1 MMQAY
6 KPGNLFLNRCLSSYA
21 AMHPLRDE
29 CYPAAAVTSVLH
41 LVKFIITADTGADK
55 KMSKVSRNKELSH
68 NAPSTGPE
76 STKPGLDSLAPGDGS
91 HQPTAEPSGPGK
103 QPTAPGSLK
112 SPNILNEKLA
122 QLEGYRQGSENMPL
136 TTNQG
141 TRIANDQS
149 SLRSGGRG
157 PTLLEDFILREKI
170 THFDHE
176 RIPER
181 IVHARG
187 SAAHGYFQPY
197 RSCTAMTKAD
207 FLRDADIITPV
218 FVRFSTV
225 QGGAGSADSVRDIR
239 GFATKFYTQEGVW
252 DLVGNNTPVF
262 FIQDAHKFPDF
273 VHAVKPEPHNEI
285 PQGQSAHDTFWDY
298 VSLQPETLH
307 NVIWAMSDRG
317 IPRSYRT
324 MEGFG
329 IHTFRL
335 INAEGKAT
343 FVRFHW
349 KPVAGKASLL
359 WDEAQKLAG
368 RDPDFHRRDLW
379 EAIEAG
385 DYPEYEL
392 GVQLIPE
399 EDEFKFDFDLLDATK
414 LIPEELVPVELIG
427 KMVLNRNPDNF
438 FAETE
443 QVAFHPGHIVPGI
456 DFTNDPLLQGRLFSY
471 TDTQISR
478 LGGPNF
484 HEIPI
489 NRPVCPWHNFQRG
502 GMHRQIIDTNPAN
515 YQPNS
520 VNDNWPRET
529 PSAAHRGGFESYQER
544 IEGHKLRERSP
555 SFGEYYSQPRLFWLS
570 QTHIEQQHII
580 DAFSFE
586 LGKVTRAY
594 IRERVIDHLVHIDIS
609 LANTVASNLGI
620 ALSEQ
625 LMHTIPPKEVNGLKK
640 DASLSLYAVPSGNSK
655 GRQVALLISDGVR
668 ASDMLAIMQE
678 LKKQGVHTK
687 VIAAQMGLI
696 HADDGSVL
704 PIDGTFTGLPSVT
717 VDAVIVPD
725 GDTDALLLS
734 GEARYY
740 LLEAYK
746 HLKPIGLSGDAC
758 RFKAQFG
765 LTEQD
770 HEEGVI
776 TDVKA
781 EGMFMS
787 EFISCLAGHRVWSR
801 SQKAQTIPA

>member
-1 MMQAY
+1 MSKDKKEQNLTHTAPH
-6 KPGNLFLNRCLSSYA
+6 KGPETSEPGLGDLA
-21 AMHPLRDE
+21 PHDGGHK
-29 CYPAAAVTSVLH
+29 PAA
-41 LVKFIITADTGADK
+41 
-55 KMSKVSRNKELSH
+55 E
-68 NAPSTGPE
+68 
-76 STKPGLDSLAPGDGS
+76 
-91 HQPTAEPSGPGK
+91 PTPPGK

-112 SPNILNEKLA
+112 APATQNDKLE
-122 QLEGYRQGSENMPL
+122 QLDEYRKNGENADL

-141 TRIANDQS
+141 TRIANDQN
-149 SLRSGGRG
+149 SLRAGSRG
-157 PTLLEDFILREKI
+157 PTLLEDFIMREKI

-197 RSCTAMTKAD
+197 RSLEKLTKAG
-207 FLRDADIITPV
+207 FLSDAEKITPV

-225 QGGAGSADSVRDIR
+225 QGGAGSADTVRDIR
-239 GFATKFYTQEGVW
+239 GFATKFYTDEGVF

-335 INAEGKAT
+335 INAEGKST

-359 WDEAQKLAG
+359 WDEAQKLTG

-385 DYPEYEL
+385 DFPEYEL
-392 GVQLIPE
+392 GLQLIPE
-399 EDEFKFDFDLLDATK
+399 EDEFKFDFDILDATK
-414 LIPEELVPVELIG
+414 LIPEELVPVELVG

-443 QVAFHPGHIVPGI
+443 QVAFHPGHIVPGL
-456 DFTNDPLLQGRLFSY
+456 DFSNDPLLQGRLFSY

-489 NRPVCPWHNFQRG
+489 NRPVCPYHNFQRQ
-502 GMHRQIIDTNPAN
+502 GMHRTEIDTNPAN
-515 YQPNS
+515 YEPNS
-520 VNDNWPRET
+520 INNNWPREV
-529 PSAAHRGGFESYQER
+529 PPAAKQGGFESYQER
-544 IEGHKLRERSP
+544 IEGSKVRERSP

-570 QTHIEQQHII
+570 QTAEEQQHII
-580 DAFSFE
+580 GAYSFE
-586 LGKVTRAY
+586 LSKVARPY
-594 IRERVIDHLVHIDIS
+594 IRERVVDHLLQIDVT
-609 LANTVASNLGI
+609 LAQAVAKNLGLK
-620 ALSEQ
+620 LSDEQ
-625 LMHTIPPKEVNGLKK
+625 LKTAPPKDVNGLQK
-640 DASLSLYAVPSGNSK
+640 DESLSLYAQPSGDIK
-655 GRQVALLISDGVR
+655 GRQVALLLSDGVK
-668 ASDMLAIMQE
+668 AADVLAILQA
-678 LKKQGVHTK
+678 LKAQGVHAK
-687 VIAAQMGLI
+687 ILAAHMGQVL
-696 HADDGSVL
+696 ADDGSVL
-704 PIDGTFTGLPSVT
+704 PVDATFTGLPSLT
-717 VDAVIVPD
+717 FDAVIVPD
-725 GDTDALLLS
+725 GNIDALLLS
-734 GEARYY
+734 GDARYF

-746 HLKPIGLSGDAC
+746 HLKAIGLSGDAR
-758 RFKAQFG
+758 RFKAQFNV
-765 LTEQD
+765 QD
-770 HEEGVI
+770 NETEEGLVEA
-776 TDVKA
+776 VKA
-781 EGMFMS
+781 EGSFMAD
-787 EFISCLAGHRVWSR
+787 FLALMASHRVWSR
-801 SQKAQTIPA
+801 SKKALTVAA

>member
-1 MMQAY
+1 MSKDKKELNLTHTAPH
-6 KPGNLFLNRCLSSYA
+6 KGPETSEPGLGDLA
-21 AMHPLRDE
+21 PQGGGHK
-29 CYPAAAVTSVLH
+29 PAA
-41 LVKFIITADTGADK
+41 
-55 KMSKVSRNKELSH
+55 E
-68 NAPSTGPE
+68 
-76 STKPGLDSLAPGDGS
+76 
-91 HQPTAEPSGPGK
+91 PTPPGK

-112 SPNILNEKLA
+112 APATQNDKLE
-122 QLEGYRQGSENMPL
+122 QLDEYRKNGENADL

-141 TRIANDQS
+141 TRIANDQN
-149 SLRSGGRG
+149 SLRAGSRG
-157 PTLLEDFILREKI
+157 PTLLEDFIMREKI

-197 RSCTAMTKAD
+197 RSLEKLTKAG
-207 FLRDADIITPV
+207 FLSDAEKITPV

-225 QGGAGSADSVRDIR
+225 QGGAGSADTVRDIR
-239 GFATKFYTQEGVW
+239 GFATKFYTDEGVF

-359 WDEAQKLAG
+359 WDEAQKLTG

-385 DYPEYEL
+385 DFPEYEL
-392 GVQLIPE
+392 GLQLIPE
-399 EDEFKFDFDLLDATK
+399 EDEFKFDFDILDATK
-414 LIPEELVPVELIG
+414 LIPEELVPVELVG

-443 QVAFHPGHIVPGI
+443 QVAFHPGHIVPGL

-489 NRPVCPWHNFQRG
+489 NRPVCPYHNFQRQ
-502 GMHRQIIDTNPAN
+502 GMHRTEIDTNPAN
-515 YQPNS
+515 YEPNS
-520 VNDNWPRET
+520 INNNWPREV
-529 PSAAHRGGFESYQER
+529 PPAAKEGGFESYQER
-544 IEGHKLRERSP
+544 VEGSKVRERSP

-570 QTHIEQQHII
+570 QTAEEQQHII
-580 DAFSFE
+580 GAYSFE
-586 LGKVTRAY
+586 LSKVARPY
-594 IRERVIDHLVHIDIS
+594 IRERVVDHLLQIDVT
-609 LANTVASNLGI
+609 LAQAVATNLGLK
-620 ALSEQ
+620 LSDEQ
-625 LMHTIPPKEVNGLKK
+625 LKTAPPKDVNGLKK
-640 DASLSLYAVPSGNSK
+640 DDSLSLYAQPSGDIK
-655 GRQVALLISDGVR
+655 GRQVALLLSDGVK
-668 ASDMLAIMQE
+668 AADVLAILQA
-678 LKKQGVHTK
+678 LKAQGVHAK
-687 VIAAQMGLI
+687 ILAAHMGQVL
-696 HADDGSVL
+696 ADDGSVL
-704 PIDGTFTGLPSVT
+704 PVDATFTGLPSLT
-717 VDAVIVPD
+717 FDAVIVPD
-725 GDTDALLLS
+725 GNIDALLLS
-734 GEARYY
+734 GDARYF

-746 HLKPIGLSGDAC
+746 HLKVIGLSGDAR
-758 RFKAQFG
+758 RFKAQFNV
-765 LTEQD
+765 QD
-770 HEEGVI
+770 NEAEEGLVE
-776 TDVKA
+776 DVKA
-781 EGMFMS
+781 EGTFMADFLS
-787 EFISCLAGHRVWSR
+787 LMASHRVWSR
-801 SQKAQTIPA
+801 SKKALTVAA

>member
-1 MMQAY
+1 MS
-6 KPGNLFLNRCLSSYA
+6 K
-21 AMHPLRDE
+21 
-29 CYPAAAVTSVLH
+29 
-41 LVKFIITADTGADK
+41 DK
-55 KMSKVSRNKELSH
+55 KEQNLTH
-68 NAPSTGPE
+68 TAPHKGPE
-76 STKPGLDSLAPGDGS
+76 TSEPGLGDLAPHDGG
-91 HQPTAEPSGPGK
+91 HKPVAEPTPPGK

-112 SPNILNEKLA
+112 APATQNDKLE
-122 QLEGYRQGSENMPL
+122 QLDEYRKNGENADL

-141 TRIANDQS
+141 TRIANDQN
-149 SLRSGGRG
+149 SLRAGSRG
-157 PTLLEDFILREKI
+157 PTLLEDFIMREKI

-197 RSCTAMTKAD
+197 RSLEKLTKAG
-207 FLRDADIITPV
+207 FLSDAEKITPV

-225 QGGAGSADSVRDIR
+225 QGGAGSADTVRDIR
-239 GFATKFYTQEGVW
+239 GFATKFYTDEGVF

-335 INAEGKAT
+335 INAEGKST

-359 WDEAQKLAG
+359 WDEAQKLTG

-385 DYPEYEL
+385 DFPEYEL
-392 GVQLIPE
+392 GLQLIPE
-399 EDEFKFDFDLLDATK
+399 EDEFKFDFDILDATK
-414 LIPEELVPVELIG
+414 LIPEELVPVELVG

-443 QVAFHPGHIVPGI
+443 QVAFHPGHIVPGL
-456 DFTNDPLLQGRLFSY
+456 DFSNDPLLQGRLFSY

-489 NRPVCPWHNFQRG
+489 NRPVCPYHNFQRQ
-502 GMHRQIIDTNPAN
+502 GMHRTEIDTNPAN
-515 YQPNS
+515 YEPNS
-520 VNDNWPRET
+520 INNNWPREV
-529 PSAAHRGGFESYQER
+529 PPAAKQGGFESYQER
-544 IEGHKLRERSP
+544 IEGSKVRERSP

-570 QTHIEQQHII
+570 QTAEEQQHII
-580 DAFSFE
+580 GAYSFE
-586 LGKVTRAY
+586 LSKVARPY
-594 IRERVIDHLVHIDIS
+594 IRERVVDHLLQIDVT
-609 LANTVASNLGI
+609 LAQAVAKNLGLK
-620 ALSEQ
+620 LSDEQ
-625 LMHTIPPKEVNGLKK
+625 LKTAPPKDVNGLQK
-640 DASLSLYAVPSGNSK
+640 DESLSLYAQPSGDIK
-655 GRQVALLISDGVR
+655 GRQVALLLSDGVK
-668 ASDMLAIMQE
+668 AADVLAVLQA
-678 LKKQGVHTK
+678 LKAQGVHAK
-687 VIAAQMGLI
+687 ILAAHMGQVL
-696 HADDGSVL
+696 ADDGSVL
-704 PIDGTFTGLPSVT
+704 PVDATFTGLPSLT
-717 VDAVIVPD
+717 FDAVIVPD
-725 GDTDALLLS
+725 GNIDALLLS
-734 GEARYY
+734 GDARYF

-746 HLKPIGLSGDAC
+746 HLKAIGLSGDAR
-758 RFKAQFG
+758 RFKAQFNV
-765 LTEQD
+765 QD
-770 HEEGVI
+770 NETEEGLVEA
-776 TDVKA
+776 VKA
-781 EGMFMS
+781 EGSFMAD
-787 EFISCLAGHRVWSR
+787 FLALMASHRVWSR
-801 SQKAQTIPA
+801 SKKALTVAA

>member
-1 MMQAY
+1 
-6 KPGNLFLNRCLSSYA
+6 
-21 AMHPLRDE
+21 
-29 CYPAAAVTSVLH
+29 
-41 LVKFIITADTGADK
+41 
-55 KMSKVSRNKELSH
+55 MSKGQNNEKNNQRETI
-68 NAPSTGPE
+68 TGPE
-76 STKPGLDSLAPGDGS
+76 SARPGLGALAPKDGS
-91 HQPTAEPSGPGK
+91 HAPSAKPTPPGKEPTA
-103 QPTAPGSLK
+103 AGSLK
-112 SPNILNEKLA
+112 SPATHNAKLD
-122 QLEGYRQGSENMPL
+122 QLESNRKNGTDAAL

-141 TRIANDQS
+141 TRIANDQN
-149 SLRSGGRG
+149 SLRGGTRG
-157 PTLLEDFILREKI
+157 PTLLEDFIMREKI

-197 RSCTAMTKAD
+197 QSLKDVTKAG
-207 FLRDADIITPV
+207 FLSDPEQVTPV

-225 QGGAGSADSVRDIR
+225 QGGAGSADTVRDIR
-239 GFATKFYTQEGVW
+239 GFATKFYTEEGVF

-273 VHAVKPEPHNEI
+273 VHAVKPEPHNEM

-329 IHTFRL
+329 IHTFRM

-359 WDEAQKLAG
+359 WDESQKLTG

-385 DYPEYEL
+385 DYPEFEL
-392 GVQLIPE
+392 GLQLIPQ

-414 LIPEELVPVELIG
+414 LIPEELVPVQRVG

-489 NRPVCPWHNFQRG
+489 NRPVCPWHNFQRQ
-502 GMHRQIIDTNPAN
+502 GMHRMDIDTNPAN
-515 YQPNS
+515 YEPNS
-520 VNDNWPRET
+520 INDNWPRET
-529 PSAAHRGGFESYQER
+529 PPAAEGGGFESYQER
-544 IEGHKLRERSP
+544 MEGHKVRERSP
-555 SFGEYYSQPRLFWLS
+555 SFADYYSQPRLFWLS
-570 QTHIEQQHII
+570 QTPFEQQHII
-580 DAFSFE
+580 DAYAFE
-586 LGKVTRAY
+586 LSKVARGY
-594 IRERVIDHLVHIDIS
+594 IRERVVDQLTHIDVT
-609 LANTVASNLGI
+609 LAKRVAEQLGI
-620 ALSEQ
+620 TLTDEQ
-625 LMHTIPPKEVNGLKK
+625 LNRQPPGEINGLKK
-640 DASLSLYAVPSGNSK
+640 ADSLSLYAVPDGSIK
-655 GRQVALLISDGVR
+655 GRQVALLISEGVK
-668 ASDMLAIMQE
+668 AADVLVI
-678 LKKQGVHTK
+678 LKRLKAEGVHAK
-687 VIAAQMGLI
+687 LLAAHMGEVR
-696 HADDGSVL
+696 ADDGSLL
-704 PIDGTFTGLPSVT
+704 PVDATFSGLPSLT
-717 VDAVIVPD
+717 FDGAIVPD
-725 GDTDALLLS
+725 GNIDALWSS
-734 GEARYY
+734 GDARYF

-746 HLKPIGLSGDAC
+746 HLKVIGLSGKAR
-758 RFKAQFG
+758 RFKAPFDLG
-765 LTEQD
+765 DKEQ
-770 HEEGVI
+770 EEGVVESQSA
-776 TDVKA
+776 DSA
-781 EGMFMS
+781 FMQA
-787 EFISCLAGHRVWSR
+787 FLTALASHRIWSR
-801 SQKAQTIPA
+801 SQKAQSIPA

>member
-1 MMQAY
+1 
-6 KPGNLFLNRCLSSYA
+6 
-21 AMHPLRDE
+21 
-29 CYPAAAVTSVLH
+29 
-41 LVKFIITADTGADK
+41 
-55 KMSKVSRNKELSH
+55 MSKETEKKPLSER
-68 NAPSTGPE
+68 APTTGPE
-76 STKPGLDSLAPGDGS
+76 SSEPGLGSLAPKDGS
-91 HQPTAEPSGPGK
+91 HQPPAEPTPPGK

-112 SPNILNEKLA
+112 APQTHSAKLD
-122 QLEGYRQGSENMPL
+122 QLEASRKNGTHQAL

-149 SLRSGGRG
+149 SLLAGSRG

-197 RSCTAMTKAD
+197 RSLTDLTKAQ
-207 FLRDADIITPV
+207 FLSDPAQTTPV

-225 QGGAGSADSVRDIR
+225 QGGAGSADTVRDIR
-239 GFATKFYTQEGVW
+239 GFAAKFYTEEGVF

-298 VSLQPETLH
+298 VSLQPETMH

-359 WDEAQKLAG
+359 WDESQKLTG

-385 DYPEYEL
+385 DFPEYEL
-392 GVQLIPE
+392 GLQLIPE
-399 EDEFKFDFDLLDATK
+399 EDEFKFDFDILDATK
-414 LIPEELVPVELIG
+414 LIPEALVPVEIVG

-443 QVAFHPGHIVPGI
+443 QVAFHPGHIVPGL
-456 DFTNDPLLQGRLFSY
+456 DFSNDPLLQGRLFSY

-489 NRPVCPWHNFQRG
+489 NRPTCPYHNFQRQ
-502 GMHRQIIDTNPAN
+502 GMHRQDIDTNPAN
-515 YQPNS
+515 YEPNS
-520 VNDNWPRET
+520 INDNWPRET
-529 PSAAHRGGFESYQER
+529 PPAAKGGGFESYQER
-544 IEGHKLRERSP
+544 VEGHKVRERSP
-555 SFGEYYSQPRLFWLS
+555 SFGEYYSQPRLFWNS
-570 QTHIEQQHII
+570 QTEVEQQHII
-580 DAFSFE
+580 GAYSFE
-586 LGKVTRAY
+586 LSKVGRAY
-594 IRERVIDHLVHIDIS
+594 IRERVVDHLARIDIK
-609 LANTVASNLGI
+609 LAQGVADNLGI
-620 ALSEQ
+620 ALTDEQ
-625 LMHTIPPKEVNGLKK
+625 LNIQPPAAVNGLTK
-640 DASLSLYAVPSGNSK
+640 DDSLSLYAIPDGEIK
-655 GRQVALLISDGVR
+655 GRQVALLLSDGVK
-668 ASDMLAIMQE
+668 AADVLAILQD
-678 LKKQGVHTK
+678 LKAEGVHAK
-687 VIAAQMGLI
+687 LLAPHMGQVR
-696 HADDGSVL
+696 ADDGSVL
-704 PIDGTFTGLPSVT
+704 PVDATFAGLPSLT
-717 VDAVIVPD
+717 FDAVMVPN
-725 GDTDALLLS
+725 GNIDALLLS
-734 GEARYY
+734 GDARYF

-746 HLKPIGLSGDAC
+746 HLKVIGLVGDAR

-765 LTEQD
+765 LEEAD
-770 HEEGVI
+770 LEEGIVQG
-776 TDVKA
+776 DSA
-781 EGMFMS
+781 ERALMS
-787 EFISCLAGHRVWSR
+787 EFTQAMKAHRVWSR
-801 SQKAQTIPA
+801 SQKAQSVPA

>member
-1 MMQAY
+1 
-6 KPGNLFLNRCLSSYA
+6 
-21 AMHPLRDE
+21 
-29 CYPAAAVTSVLH
+29 
-41 LVKFIITADTGADK
+41 
-55 KMSKVSRNKELSH
+55 MSKETEKKPLSH
-68 NAPSTGPE
+68 RAPTTGPE
-76 STKPGLDSLAPGDGS
+76 SSEPGLGSLAPKDGS
-91 HQPTAEPSGPGK
+91 HQPPAEPTPPGK

-112 SPNILNEKLA
+112 APQTHNAKLD
-122 QLEGYRQGSENMPL
+122 QLEASRKNGTNQPL

-141 TRIANDQS
+141 TRIANDQN
-149 SLRSGGRG
+149 SLRAGTRG

-197 RSCTAMTKAD
+197 RSLKELTKAQ
-207 FLRDADIITPV
+207 FLSDPNQTTPV

-225 QGGAGSADSVRDIR
+225 QGGAGSADTVRDIR
-239 GFATKFYTQEGVW
+239 GFAAKFYTEEGVF

-298 VSLQPETLH
+298 VSLQPETMH

-359 WDEAQKLAG
+359 WDESQKLTG

-385 DYPEYEL
+385 DFPEYEL
-392 GVQLIPE
+392 GLQLIPE
-399 EDEFKFDFDLLDATK
+399 EDEFKFDFDILDATK
-414 LIPEELVPVELIG
+414 LIPEALVPVEIVG

-443 QVAFHPGHIVPGI
+443 QVAFHPGHIVPGL
-456 DFTNDPLLQGRLFSY
+456 DFSNDPLLQGRLFSY

-489 NRPVCPWHNFQRG
+489 NRPTCPYHNFQRQ
-502 GMHRQIIDTNPAN
+502 GMHRQDIDTNPAN
-515 YQPNS
+515 YEPNS
-520 VNDNWPRET
+520 INDNWPRET
-529 PSAAHRGGFESYQER
+529 PPAAKGGGFESYQER
-544 IEGHKLRERSP
+544 IEGHKVRERSP
-555 SFGEYYSQPRLFWLS
+555 SFGEYYAQPRLFWQS
-570 QTHIEQQHII
+570 QTEVEQQHII
-580 DAFSFE
+580 GAYSFE
-586 LGKVTRAY
+586 LSKVGRAY
-594 IRERVIDHLVHIDIS
+594 IRERVVDHLARIDTK
-609 LANTVASNLGI
+609 LAQGVADNLGI
-620 ALSEQ
+620 ALTDEQ
-625 LMHTIPPKEVNGLKK
+625 RNIQPPAPVNGLTK
-640 DASLSLYAVPSGNSK
+640 DDSLSLYAVPDGEIK
-655 GRQVALLISDGVR
+655 GRQVALLLSDGVK
-668 ASDMLAIMQE
+668 ADGVLAILQA
-678 LKKQGVHTK
+678 LKAEGVHAK
-687 VIAAQMGLI
+687 LLAPHMGQVR
-696 HADDGSVL
+696 ADDGSVL
-704 PIDGTFTGLPSVT
+704 PIDATFAGLPSLT
-717 VDAVIVPD
+717 FDAVIVPD
-725 GDTDALLLS
+725 GNIDALLLS
-734 GEARYY
+734 GDARYF

-746 HLKPIGLSGDAC
+746 HLKVIGLVGDAR

-765 LTEQD
+765 LGDGDQ
-770 HEEGVI
+770 EEGIVQG
-776 TDVKA
+776 DSA
-781 EGMFMS
+781 ESALTS
-787 EFISCLAGHRVWSR
+787 EFTQAMKAHRVWSR
-801 SQKAQTIPA
+801 SQKAQSVPA

>member
-1 MMQAY
+1 
-6 KPGNLFLNRCLSSYA
+6 
-21 AMHPLRDE
+21 
-29 CYPAAAVTSVLH
+29 
-41 LVKFIITADTGADK
+41 
-55 KMSKVSRNKELSH
+55 MSKETEKKPLSH
-68 NAPSTGPE
+68 RAPTTGPE
-76 STKPGLDSLAPGDGS
+76 SSEPGLGSLAPKDGS
-91 HQPTAEPSGPGK
+91 HQPPAEPTPPGK

-112 SPNILNEKLA
+112 APQTHNAKLD
-122 QLEGYRQGSENMPL
+122 QLEASRKNGTNQPL
-136 TTNQG
+136 STNQG
-141 TRIANDQS
+141 TRIANDQN
-149 SLRSGGRG
+149 SLRAGTRG
-157 PTLLEDFILREKI
+157 PTLLEDFIMREKI

-197 RSCTAMTKAD
+197 RSLKDLTKAQ
-207 FLRDADIITPV
+207 FLSDPNQTTPV

-225 QGGAGSADSVRDIR
+225 QGGAGSADTVRDIR
-239 GFATKFYTQEGVW
+239 GFAAKFYTEEGVF

-298 VSLQPETLH
+298 VSLQPETMH

-359 WDEAQKLAG
+359 WDESQKLTG

-385 DYPEYEL
+385 DFPEYEL
-392 GVQLIPE
+392 GLQLIPE
-399 EDEFKFDFDLLDATK
+399 EDEFKFDFDILDATK
-414 LIPEELVPVELIG
+414 LIPEALVPVEIVG

-443 QVAFHPGHIVPGI
+443 QVAFHPGHIVPGL
-456 DFTNDPLLQGRLFSY
+456 DFSNDPLLQGRLFSY

-489 NRPVCPWHNFQRG
+489 NRPTCPYHNFQRQ
-502 GMHRQIIDTNPAN
+502 GMHRQDIDTNPAN
-515 YQPNS
+515 YEPNS
-520 VNDNWPRET
+520 INDNWPRET
-529 PSAAHRGGFESYQER
+529 PPAAKGGGFESYQER
-544 IEGHKLRERSP
+544 IEGHKVRERSP
-555 SFGEYYSQPRLFWLS
+555 SFGEYYAQPRLFWQS
-570 QTHIEQQHII
+570 QTEVEQQHII
-580 DAFSFE
+580 GAYSFE
-586 LGKVTRAY
+586 LSKVGRAY
-594 IRERVIDHLVHIDIS
+594 IRERVVDHLARIDTK
-609 LANTVASNLGI
+609 LAQGVADNLGI
-620 ALSEQ
+620 ALTDEQ
-625 LMHTIPPKEVNGLKK
+625 RNIQPPAPVNGLTK
-640 DASLSLYAVPSGNSK
+640 DDSLSLYAVPDGEIK
-655 GRQVALLISDGVR
+655 GRQVALLLSDGVK
-668 ASDMLAIMQE
+668 ADGVLAILQA
-678 LKKQGVHTK
+678 LKAEGVHAK
-687 VIAAQMGLI
+687 LLAPHMGQVR
-696 HADDGSVL
+696 ADDGSVL
-704 PIDGTFTGLPSVT
+704 PIDATFAGLPSLT
-717 VDAVIVPD
+717 FDAVIVPD
-725 GDTDALLLS
+725 GNIDALLLS
-734 GEARYY
+734 GDARYF

-746 HLKPIGLSGDAC
+746 HLKVIGLVGDAR

-765 LTEQD
+765 LGDGDQ
-770 HEEGVI
+770 EEGIVQG
-776 TDVKA
+776 DSA
-781 EGMFMS
+781 ESALTS
-787 EFISCLAGHRVWSR
+787 EFTQAMKAHRVWSR
-801 SQKAQTIPA
+801 SQKAQSVPA